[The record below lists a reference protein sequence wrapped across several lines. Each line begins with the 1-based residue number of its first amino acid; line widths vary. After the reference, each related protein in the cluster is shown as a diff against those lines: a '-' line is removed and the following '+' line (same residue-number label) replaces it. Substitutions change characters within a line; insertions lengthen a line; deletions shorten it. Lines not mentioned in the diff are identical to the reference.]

1 MATMIK
7 GLQYFPLSV
16 DFYEDDIV
24 YLLVSDYGL
33 ESVSVLLKLI
43 CKIYKNGYYLEW
55 DDKACKI
62 FKGTF
67 PSKYSFTELQSII
80 NLLVNENYFDKTMYE
95 KYHILTS
102 KEIQNQFFS
111 ATQRRKSADVTEEE
125 YLLVDI
131 QGFRKIKEEKYAS
144 KPSKKTCNST
154 FETEL
159 KDGNA
164 NNSSK
169 NVDISKQ
176 SKVKES
182 KVKESIVKESKV
194 KILNERESAR
204 AHEENSSESSS
215 NNENTVSEVSP
226 QPIDKINA
234 IEAKMYGKSKYENWR
249 QEMLKD
255 NDWLSHVCRSSGKG
269 TRAMDKLELVMNM
282 FESHIISVGEEHT
295 LEKINDYKR
304 RFIYWWRSEKF
315 APYESLVN
323 RSSENTRKPGRR
335 NGIEYN
341 EETLAELRRMN
352 LEVHRERE
360 EQERRKRE
368 KEQNY
373 AIR

>member
-1 MATMIK
+1 MIK
-7 GLQYFPLSV
+7 GLQYFPISV

-131 QGFRKIKEEKYAS
+131 QEFRKIKEEKYAS

-159 KDGNA
+159 KDINA

-182 KVKESIVKESKV
+182 IVKESKV
-194 KILNERESAR
+194 KNLY
-204 AHEENSSESSS
+204 SSS
-215 NNENTVSEVSP
+215 SSSACACAREANGVIVSEEEIKKPNSFSENC
-226 QPIDKINA
+226 KKWNA
-234 IEAKMYGKSKYENWR
+234 ELM
-249 QEMLKD
+249 KD
-255 NDWLSHVCRSSGKG
+255 EEWLSSVVRSSGKG
-269 TRAMDKLELVMNM
+269 SPVLRLLPEIMDY
-282 FESHIISVGEEHT
+282 FEHHIVSIGET
-295 LEKINDYKR
+295 GSMLNINDYKR
-304 RFIYWWRSEKF
+304 RLINWWRYLKF
-315 APYESLVN
+315 QSVPEILEQQNSKP
-323 RSSENTRKPGRR
+323 RK
-335 NGIEYN
+335 N
-341 EETLAELRRMN
+341 
-352 LEVHRERE
+352 RE
-360 EQERRKRE
+360 EKKSKVDEAMECAQKASVIAQRLLDGGGL
-368 KEQNY
+368 
-373 AIR
+373 